1 MFALLYDPV
10 SEIKKAKR
18 QSFARVLMYL
28 LTASLFAT
36 VGVFFFAWRYSSAKL
51 SQTFIINGTLVVLFS
66 LMVLSA
72 IFAFFFSLAMHVLDG
87 RGGYYEGLSAVVLS
101 MVAPAMMI
109 FFGGALSFMPYGF
122 GFAGLL
128 AAYGFVIGTATLFR
142 ASKELFE
149 LDYAGVLVGFL
160 ISLIPVCF
168 ALMGVR
174 LAIQSFMAVL

>member
-18 QSFARVLMYL
+18 QSFAKVLMYL

-36 VGVFFFAWRYSSAKL
+36 IGVFFFAWRYSSTKL

-87 RGGYYEGLSAVVLS
+87 RGGYYEGLSAIVLS
-101 MVAPAMMI
+101 MVAPAIML
-109 FFGGALSFMPYGF
+109 FFGGALSFMPYGLVF
-122 GFAGLL
+122 SALL

-142 ASKELFE
+142 AAKELFE

-168 ALMGVR
+168 AVMGIRFVMNF
-174 LAIQSFMAVL
+174 IMAAL